1 MWGCHWLSLSRR
13 RAQDVVAVDLD
24 PRKVAAI
31 KAGESYIEDIPPE
44 RLQAVLPEIA
54 ATSHYQPLARTDAVL
69 ICVPTPLTANREP
82 DLGALIGAGRAL
94 GQVLQHGQLVVL
106 ESTTYPGTTRE
117 RLVPLL
123 EEESDLRVGDGLQR
137 RLLARARRSGAN
149 RLHAAQHPQGN
160 RRDDAAMRRSRRRA
174 VRGDLRPHRPR
185 VRPPRQR
192 R

>member
-1 MWGCHWLSLSRR
+1 MSVGVIGLGYVGLPLVV
-13 RAQDVVAVDLD
+13 AFAEAGQDVVGVDLD

-31 KAGESYIEDIPPE
+31 KDGESYIEDISSE
-44 RLQAVLPEIA
+44 RLQAVLPRIQ

-94 GQVLQHGQLVVL
+94 GHVLQEGQLVVL

-123 EEESDLRVGDGLQR
+123 
-137 RLLARARRSGAN
+137 
-149 RLHAAQHPQGN
+149 
-160 RRDDAAMRRSRRRA
+160 
-174 VRGDLRPHRPR
+174 
-185 VRPPRQR
+185 
-192 R
+192 